1 MVVKNVETDTKML
14 EDGKRY
20 NTTSVVT
27 FKPKKKHHNKTF
39 TCSASNIA
47 DRSRRS
53 VSILMYVRYAP
64 SVTLTS
70 SHGLLTEGDTVQYK
84 CNAHANPHPTQYSWY
99 VDGQK
104 ANGFES
110 DYFIITNIS
119 QSYHNSIVKCEV
131 RNEIGKSEETET
143 IQVRCK

>member
-1 MVVKNVETDTKML
+1 MRHRKNYETAFI
-14 EDGKRY
+14 
-20 NTTSVVT
+20 VFV
-27 FKPKKKHHNKTF
+27 
-39 TCSASNIA
+39 ASL
-47 DRSRRS
+47 SQ
-53 VSILMYVRYAP
+53 
-64 SVTLTS
+64 
-70 SHGLLTEGDTVQYK
+70 GLLSEGETVQYK
-84 CNAHANPHPTQYSWY
+84 CVAHANPHPTQYTWY
-99 VDGQK
+99 VDGQR